1 MNTLFAPGCALLLYN
16 PKLAA
21 AAHAILNSTFG
32 DMAMLRTCCRHH
44 PDVPVGTRIINVCPG
59 CDRRYRE
66 ENAAASTVSLWEVLA
81 ACDRFP
87 FPDYARKRMTI
98 IDACP
103 TRDQDRIHDA
113 IRALA
118 SRLNIELIEP
128 TQTRRTSTCCG
139 DILYGELP
147 TRQVVAQMKRKA
159 AEMPSSSTVCHVQR
173 QWSLANGSRDTCSI
187 CCSEKKRCQR
197 PTSRMRGIESLTA
210 LSRATQSTKHLPRSS
225 AAAQIG
231 HIIHRVALPQANL
244 ERSIRSSGEV
254 LRNRARVRLSR
265 RMRRRALGASADS
278 D

>member
-81 ACDRFP
+81 ASDRFP

-159 AEMPSSSTVCHVQR
+159 AEMPEDDIIVYCVSCATAMIVGERQPRYMLDLLFGEETVPKTDEPDAWHR
-173 QWSLANGSRDTCSI
+173 ELDGF
-187 CCSEKKRCQR
+187 
-197 PTSRMRGIESLTA
+197 IESHSIYETSPSFVRGCPDRPHHPSGGVTTSK
-210 LSRATQSTKHLPRSS
+210 SRTIDSL
-225 AAAQIG
+225 
-231 HIIHRVALPQANL
+231 
-244 ERSIRSSGEV
+244 IR
-254 LRNRARVRLSR
+254 
-265 RMRRRALGASADS
+265 
-278 D
+278 